1 MGTVDRII
9 YENSYIDPITKVTKL
24 TAPNKTVSYL
34 ARAFRTQVPQTQ
46 DGNRF
51 VDSYLL
57 VTFEFDNIDNL
68 NFKLHDVISY
78 YREAK
83 I

>member
-1 MGTVDRII
+1 VDRII
-9 YENSYIDPITKVTKL
+9 YQNSYIDPITKVTKL
-24 TAPNKTVSYL
+24 NDPNKTVSYL